1 MGWIKVYD
9 RAHDGIGQN
18 HLSLIL
24 NKPNRHTNREICL
37 QGSKSFD
44 ASMHNPRRAEF
55 QKYNTDVRFIGFQ
68 PIRACIIDQLGN
80 LDAPSI

>member
-9 RAHDGIGQN
+9 RALDEIGQN

-24 NKPNRHTNREICL
+24 NKPNWHITREICL
-37 QGSKSFD
+37 QGSKSFV
-44 ASMHNPRRAEF
+44 ASMHNTCRHEF
-55 QKYNTDVRFIGFQ
+55 QKYNTNVRFIGFQ

-80 LDAPSI
+80 LDTPSN